1 MDDKQRRALGRA
13 AGAARPIGA
22 YAAGALDA
30 FARARGFATTSLL
43 SEWGTIVGAELAQ
56 FTMPDRVIWPKRRD
70 EAQVADAPKGHRVE
84 GATLV
89 LRVEGPR
96 AIEVQHRS
104 GQILERVNAYFGY
117 RAIAEMRILQAP
129 VAPQTRAGPPQSR
142 RSIPTCCPPPLP
154 SRMAACA
161 RPCCGSAPTPAPSSQ
176 AVERSYLALART
188 RVFNECRP
196 GSKRSQQV
204 E

>member
-1 MDDKQRRALGRA
+1 MDDKERRALGRA

-30 FARARGFATTSLL
+30 SARARGFATTSLL
-43 SEWGTIVGAELAQ
+43 SEWGSIVGAELAQ

-70 EAQVADAPKGHRVE
+70 EAQVPTAPKGRRDE

-96 AIEVQHRS
+96 AIEVQHRT

-117 RAIAEMRILQAP
+117 RAIAVMRILQAP
-129 VAPQTRAGPPQSR
+129 VARKAPRRPTVEPPIDPDALRSSSSIEDGGLRAALLRLGSNTRAKF
-142 RSIPTCCPPPLP
+142 
-154 SRMAACA
+154 
-161 RPCCGSAPTPAPSSQ
+161 
-176 AVERSYLALART
+176 T
-188 RVFNECRP
+188 RD
-196 GSKRSQQV
+196 
-204 E
+204 